1 MIIPKTIQETF
12 TFLDVLVDQ
21 ETKDAIKAKRR
32 KGLVDFLKDLGM
44 FIRNNWL
51 YSDESPLMQGFRSLG
66 MKAYKEEPLALLIIE
81 QYWSHLNGIDFDEDL
96 FMKLLK
102 GESPYE

>member
-1 MIIPKTIQETF
+1 MSIQESF

-32 KGLVDFLKDLGM
+32 EGLVDFLNDLGM
-44 FIRNNWL
+44 FIRNNWM

-66 MKAYKEEPLALLIIE
+66 MKAYKEEPLALLFI
-81 QYWSHLNGIDFDEDL
+81 
-96 FMKLLK
+96 
-102 GESPYE
+102 